1 MVTVTVDVIF
11 RQTEELKSLHHE
23 LDLSN
28 DAIFQINVIVLKFQ
42 EVVSGLSD
50 FEPKE
55 PVVEQLIYHVLL
67 AKLFLRI
74 FFVLDE
80 VVHDIQNVARSSQQV
95 LLQGY
100 ALRND
105 VAFHCLLLKLA
116 LGGNLFVL

>member
-1 MVTVTVDVIF
+1 
-11 RQTEELKSLHHE
+11 LHHE